1 MVNLLFLQRDFLE
14 SYQGR
19 STFAGYLKG
28 ESSSSKHRLE
38 IYHNNITIA
47 LRKALAISYPLTWK
61 LIGQDCANGAA
72 YAFIQEGTFLPVEGT
87 LDKWGSAF
95 PDFLDHF
102 SPTQSLAY
110 LSDFARLEWCQHV
123 AYSGEDKRPLTAHD
137 FKDVTPESYAK
148 LCLKL
153 HPTVQLFSSPYPL
166 DQVMAVVKGEV
177 DTVELE
183 NRKANALIIRPF
195 QSVNIHWLSDTEF
208 TFLLFIHQGYPL
220 IKVLEKMG
228 DVAIQLHEILSFC
241 LQMGLFLEYTFTS
254 EQEER

>member
-1 MVNLLFLQRDFLE
+1 MVSLLSLQKKFLE

-19 STFAGYLKG
+19 SSFASYLKG
-28 ESSSSKHRLE
+28 EGPSSKHRLE
-38 IYHNNITIA
+38 IYHHNITFA

-61 LIGQDCANGAA
+61 LIGEECANGAA
-72 YAFIQEGTFLPVEGT
+72 YAFIQTGMFFPVAGT

-95 PDFLDHF
+95 PDFLDQF

-123 AYSGEDKRPLTAHD
+123 AYSIEDKRPLTAHD
-137 FKDVTPESYAK
+137 FKDMAPESYAK

-153 HPTVQLFSSPYPL
+153 HPTVQLFSSAYPL

-183 NRKANALIIRPF
+183 NRKVNALIIRPF
-195 QSVNIHWLSDTEF
+195 QSVDIHWLSEAEF
-208 TFLLFIHQGYPL
+208 TFVRFIHQGYPL
-220 IKVLEKMG
+220 IKILEKMG
-228 DVAIQLHEILSFC
+228 NAAIQLHEILSFC
-241 LQMGLFLEYTFTS
+241 LQKGLFLEYNFIS